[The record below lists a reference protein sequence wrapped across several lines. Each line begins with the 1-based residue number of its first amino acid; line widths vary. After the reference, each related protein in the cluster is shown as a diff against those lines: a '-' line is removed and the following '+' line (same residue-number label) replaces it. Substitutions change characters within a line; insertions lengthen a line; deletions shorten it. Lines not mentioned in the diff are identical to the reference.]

1 MSMVSKVVTWLYV
14 RYGQQKQPHTFV
26 ATLGVTQPAFPEPAQ
41 PVTVPTVVP
50 TAEDVAVLM
59 NMRSEWLAEMKRT
72 VTSFDI
78 RKMERDIVREVA
90 SDFDRDD
97 IIEGLTGHFDASTVA
112 AEFCTGDIAR
122 EIDISAS
129 DVAAEINLSDV
140 ASEIDMDDLV
150 KRVVEALMEKHAVLT
165 ITTQQEA

>member
-50 TAEDVAVLM
+50 TAEDMTALM
-59 NMRSEWLAEMKRT
+59 LAEMKR
-72 VTSFDI
+72 VVASMDI
-78 RKMERDIVREVA
+78 RDMQKEVIREVA
-90 SDFDRDD
+90 RKFDTDA
-97 IIEGLTGHFDASTVA
+97 IIEAITDHFDPATIA
-112 AEFCTGDIAR
+112 GEFCNSEIAR

-129 DVAAEINLSDV
+129 DVAAEIDLSDV

>member
-1 MSMVSKVVTWLYV
+1 MSMISKTVTWLYV

-26 ATLGVTQPAFPEPAQ
+26 ATLGVTSPAFPEPAQ

-50 TAEDVAVLM
+50 TAEDMTALM
-59 NMRSEWLAEMKRT
+59 LAEVKR
-72 VTSFDI
+72 VVASMDI
-78 RKMERDIVREVA
+78 REMQKEVIREVSRKWDNDA
-90 SDFDRDD
+90 
-97 IIEGLTGHFDASTVA
+97 IIEAITDHYDASTIA
-112 AEFCTGDIAR
+112 GEFCTTDIAR
-122 EIDISAS
+122 EIDISAA
-129 DVAAEINLSDV
+129 DVAAELNMSDL